1 MNFFRTDD
9 QAALNSLLKAA
20 RETLDHYR
28 DAIELVE
35 ENYAQLF
42 RNIAQQRRNFIQRLE
57 NAVRASGDLPT
68 MPDPDKEA
76 GEMLIHH
83 VAALLK
89 SNYAA
94 NLMQQRI
101 DGEKNLADLAAEA
114 NNIELKIPDSNLP
127 NEFALHVAE
136 AITQLQNAHAQLV
149 AQGE

>member
-9 QAALNSLLKAA
+9 QATLNSLLKAA

-35 ENYAQLF
+35 ESHEQLF
-42 RNIAQQRRNFIQRLE
+42 RDIGQQRRIFIQRIE

-94 NLMQQRI
+94 DLMQQRI
-101 DGEKNLADLAAEA
+101 DGEKNLANLADEA
-114 NNIELKIPDSNLP
+114 KNIEPKMQDKNLP
-127 NEFALHVAE
+127 DEFAVHVAE
-136 AITQLQNAHAQLV
+136 AITRLQHAHAQLSTR
-149 AQGE
+149 ET